1 MTHIRRRASPLRL
14 FARRARIHHPNIF
27 LQFPT
32 VAPLP
37 LRHFRCKI
45 KERTRLKRVIL
56 LAALSIALSLTFAA
70 CACAQTV
77 TMEDIYAQID
87 FPDTWLV
94 LSPQLLRVYEPL
106 LSQHG
111 FDVNGMAERYES
123 EGVIAEAWDADFAQ
137 SMRVMVTRDERAQT
151 LFTLD
156 RSTTAER
163 NSMAK

>member
-1 MTHIRRRASPLRL
+1 M
-14 FARRARIHHPNIF
+14 
-27 LQFPT
+27 
-32 VAPLP
+32 
-37 LRHFRCKI
+37 
-45 KERTRLKRVIL
+45 KRVIL
-56 LAALSIALSLTFAA
+56 IAAFSIALSLMFAA